1 MGGIVKRIE
10 SLEQRIRPLEETA
23 AEADRRQF
31 LWRALDAMAHVK
43 RSSIDPVKWRYSV
56 EKLRQQSPAT
66 VAAYVCVLRDQE
78 HEDEARARKILEQ
91 RAKDESVEM
100 AALEKLMDAFAA
112 LASRARA
119 EHRYGA

>member
-23 AEADRRQF
+23 AEANRRQF

-43 RSSIDPVKWRYSV
+43 RSSIDPEQWRYSV
-56 EKLRQQSPAT
+56 EKLRQESPAT
-66 VAAYVCVLRDQE
+66 VAAYVCVLRDHE
-78 HEDEARARKILEQ
+78 HEDEAPAREILEQ

-100 AALEKLMDAFAA
+100 AELEMLMDAFAS

-119 EHRYGA
+119 EHRYGS